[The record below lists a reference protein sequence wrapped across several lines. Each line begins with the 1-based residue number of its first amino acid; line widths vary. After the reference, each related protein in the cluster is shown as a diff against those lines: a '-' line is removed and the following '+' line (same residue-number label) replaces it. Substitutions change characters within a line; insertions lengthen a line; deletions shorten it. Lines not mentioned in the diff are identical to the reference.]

1 MTETLNPGVDGSMIA
16 CHLLPFPT
24 WQALR
29 PSTVSAVA
37 AIVPSSNS
45 TMVFRCRIG
54 TLAISRS
61 GTWAGLSHP
70 SWSASIS
77 PCAVPSW
84 MAVPSFLRMIP
95 TGWRLLS
102 GNTTASPAGI
112 HLPPSYS
119 YVACMRSLP
128 LPSVTVI
135 VCPARVD
142 AGPIVGSSSPI
153 WARETS
159 AIWVRMEMLSTVV
172 GSVRPSFAVSSS
184 EHPVAAV
191 PSASMAR

>member
-1 MTETLNPGVDGSMIA
+1 MNTRVKLIRKQLGMTQEQLAQHLGIGKAALSMIE
-16 CHLLPFPT
+16 T
-24 WQALR
+24 
-29 PSTVSAVA
+29 
-37 AIVPSSNS
+37 
-45 TMVFRCRIG
+45 G
-54 TLAISRS
+54 K
-61 GTWAGLSHP
+61 AGLSARNRNILVQELNVNP
-70 SWSASIS
+70 EWLESGKGNMFNAE
-77 PCAVPSW
+77 PDLTAYR
-84 MAVPSFLRMIP
+84 LR
-95 TGWRLLS
+95 TD
-102 GNTTASPAGI
+102 N
-112 HLPPSYS
+112 
-119 YVACMRSLP
+119 SLP

-142 AGPIVGSSSPI
+142 AGPIVGSSSPV